1 MIMKG
6 IIFDF
11 NGTLYWDSQLHYDA
25 WRDFSK
31 LLRGYEFTQEEMRDK
46 MFGHTNEDIIEYAI
60 GRKPSKEMVE
70 KYAKEKESLYRK
82 RCLLDKENFK
92 LAPGAVEFLDFLKEN
107 NIPRTIATMSEWDNV
122 EFYIRE
128 FNLEKWF
135 DIDKI
140 VYSDGTIPGKPA
152 PDIFLIAAEKIGLA
166 PKDCIVIEDA
176 IAGINAAK
184 SAGIGK
190 IIAIDSLEPIEF
202 YQKIDGLSGI
212 IKNFNEIDRTM
223 FDCSIYSA

>member
-1 MIMKG
+1 MKG

-25 WRDFSK
+25 WREYSK
-31 LLRGYEFTQEEMRDK
+31 ILRGYEFTDEEMRDK

-60 GRKPSKEMVE
+60 GKKPDIRMVE
-70 KYAKEKESLYRK
+70 KYGKEKESLYRK
-82 RCLLDKENFK
+82 RCLLDPENFK
-92 LAPGAVEFLDFLKEN
+92 LAPGAIDLLNYLKEK

-122 EFYIRE
+122 EFYIKE
-128 FNLEKWF
+128 FHLENWF

-152 PDIFLIAAEKIGLA
+152 PDIFQIAAKKINLN

-176 IAGINAAK
+176 IAGIKSAY
-184 SAGIGK
+184 SAGIGE
-190 IIAIDSLEPIEF
+190 IIAIASLEPIEF
-202 YQKIDGLSGI
+202 YKNIPMVNNI
-212 IKNFNEIDRTM
+212 ITNFNEFDRNLL
-223 FDCSIYSA
+223 SVPSNI